1 MNSAAINICVQV
13 LPEHLFSVFL
23 GYFPR
28 SGMVGSQD
36 NSIFNLLRT
45 CHAVFPSPWLMAH
58 TQMFSHYPSPAGV
71 LGQGPHQVHL
81 CERPW
86 GLIWRPVCAFGT
98 KFTDGEMP
106 RGQLSRVSG
115 SRVPKF
121 GLPTMGPRDSKVKFC
136 PGYKVSIVS
145 LAQEGE
151 CRTGRFVEWVPWEA
165 DRAVSS

>member
-106 RGQLSRVSG
+106 RASYPGWAAQEFQNLVSQPWVHVTLKLNSVLVIKFLLWVWHRRVSVELG
-115 SRVPKF
+115 
-121 GLPTMGPRDSKVKFC
+121 GL
-136 PGYKVSIVS
+136 
-145 LAQEGE
+145 
-151 CRTGRFVEWVPWEA
+151 
-165 DRAVSS
+165 